1 MNKKLLAP
9 FLWLILFTV
18 LSTKSVM
25 AAPHLTLT
33 PSSKTVGNGDE
44 FTVMVG
50 VDSGTDTSTAV
61 DAWGTFDATRLEIIS
76 IVKADNPAFPFTAS
90 PNIYNDTGKFDFSC
104 ASTDMSSFEDK
115 VINGDLMKITF
126 KAKATGLATVTFT
139 CQSGSTIDSNIIK
152 TTGEDIIDCGANQS
166 GSYTIE
172 ASIGGDEDTTDDTTT
187 TTTSSSELPQTGGF
201 ETTMIMLVLGTLRI
215 AGSLFFKKI

>member
-1 MNKKLLAP
+1 MRNKILAP
-9 FLWLILFTV
+9 FLWLILFGI
-18 LSTKSVM
+18 LSTKSAL
-25 AAPHLTLT
+25 AAAHLTLT
-33 PSSKTVGNGDE
+33 PSSKTVSNGEE

-50 VDSGTDTSTAV
+50 VDSGTETSTAV
-61 DAWGTFDATRLEIIS
+61 DAWGSFDATRLEIIS
-76 IVKADNPAFPFTAS
+76 IVMADTPAFPFTAS

-115 VINGDLMKITF
+115 IINGDLMKITF

-152 TTGEDIIDCGANQS
+152 TTGEDIIDCASNQS

-172 ASIGGDEDTTDDTTT
+172 ASIGGDDDTTT
-187 TTTSSSELPQTGGF
+187 TTTTTTTSTELPQSGGF
-201 ETTMIMLVLGTLRI
+201 ETTMLMMVLGVLGM
-215 AGSLFFKKI
+215 AGAVFFKRI